1 MFTGSGMFSKPIGG
15 PGSLAG
21 EHNGSFFINNSTSS
35 DKTYYLFFHE
45 GGIVSPNAYN
55 YAGYEPGYAA
65 LGGST
70 WKSNRFYAV
79 KIN

>member
-1 MFTGSGMFSKPIGG
+1 
-15 PGSLAG
+15 
-21 EHNGSFFINNSTSS
+21 
-35 DKTYYLFFHE
+35 LFFHE
-45 GGIVSPNAYN
+45 SGIADNQN
-55 YAGYEPGYAA
+55 NNGFEPAYAA